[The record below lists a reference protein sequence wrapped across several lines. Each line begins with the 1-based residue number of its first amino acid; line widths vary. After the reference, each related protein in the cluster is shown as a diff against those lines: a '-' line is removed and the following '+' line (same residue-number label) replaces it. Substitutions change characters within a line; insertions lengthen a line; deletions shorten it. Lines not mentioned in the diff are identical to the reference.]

1 MFLSRKTNT
10 PIMRTK
16 KNVRLT
22 YIFGGITMNN
32 TLHAMYENLY
42 AMMAQVDNLD
52 SLGLSPNQ
60 TLLKMIE
67 KQEKEIKELKERM
80 EANDI

>member
-1 MFLSRKTNT
+1 
-10 PIMRTK
+10 
-16 KNVRLT
+16 
-22 YIFGGITMNN
+22 MNN

-42 AMMAQVDNLD
+42 AMMAQVDNLNE
-52 SLGLSPNQ
+52 LGLSPNQ